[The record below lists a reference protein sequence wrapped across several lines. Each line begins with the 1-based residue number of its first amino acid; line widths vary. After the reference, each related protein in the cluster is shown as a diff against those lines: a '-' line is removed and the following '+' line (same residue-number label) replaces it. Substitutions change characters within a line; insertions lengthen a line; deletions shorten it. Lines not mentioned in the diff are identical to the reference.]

1 MTNLSVLYDAPG
13 PRAKRR
19 NALYAVLFVAV
30 LGAFF
35 WWVVRAMN
43 DKNQLDAE
51 KWDVF
56 VTDSRIWT
64 TFLWPGLQDT
74 LIAAGL
80 SLVIALPLGVVFGIG
95 RLSDHWWIRRPCD
108 VIVEFFRAV
117 PVLLMMI
124 FANQAYALWSD
135 VDRDVR
141 PLYAVVTGLVL
152 YNASVL
158 AEIVRAGVLTLPRG
172 QGEAARAIGLRKG
185 QTMVHVLLPQAVTA
199 MLPAIVSQL
208 VVIVKDTTLGGAML
222 GYSELL
228 SNARLV
234 STNYANTI
242 AAYTVAAILF
252 IALNF
257 LLTSLASWLENR
269 LRRGKRGTG
278 VVVKNDPTDPADST
292 SMASAIPT
300 PQVSEPQL
308 AAPAGVAAP
317 GKPGTDPTP

>member
-19 NALYAVLFVAV
+19 NVLYAVLFLAV
-30 LGAFF
+30 LGAVF
-35 WWVVRAMN
+35 WWIYRTMA

-56 VTDSRIWT
+56 VTDSRVWT

-74 LIAAGL
+74 LIAASL

-117 PVLLMMI
+117 PVLLMMV
-124 FANQAYALWSD
+124 FANAAYAEWSD

-158 AEIVRAGVLTLPRG
+158 AEIVRAGVQTLPRG

-185 QTMVHVLLPQAVTA
+185 QTMVFILLPQAVTA

-228 SNARLV
+228 TNARLV

-242 AAYTVAAILF
+242 AAYTVAALIF

-257 LLTSLASWLENR
+257 LLTSLASWLEKR

-278 VVVKNDPTDPADST
+278 AVVKPDPSGLTDQPGLAL
-292 SMASAIPT
+292 T
-300 PQVSEPQL
+300 PEVSVPEPRT
-308 AAPAGVAAP
+308 VAAS
-317 GKPGTDPTP
+317 GASSDSARSDATS